1 MERTHEVMLDLVEKY
16 DRFRASVLTNGWY
29 DTNKSSSDMPKTTVK
44 RLLADSKI
52 DWEECL
58 LECDTPV
65 IYFMRYA
72 GKDSNGNQITEEYNI
87 TLTKKDYCCN

>member
-1 MERTHEVMLDLVEKY
+1 MLDLVEKY

-29 DTNKSSSDMPKTTVK
+29 DTNKSSSNMSKDTFKS
-44 RLLADSKI
+44 LLSDFKI

-65 IYFMRYA
+65 LYFMRYA
-72 GKDSNGNQITEEYNI
+72 GKDLNGNQITEEYNI
-87 TLTKKDYCCN
+87 TLSKKGYCYN